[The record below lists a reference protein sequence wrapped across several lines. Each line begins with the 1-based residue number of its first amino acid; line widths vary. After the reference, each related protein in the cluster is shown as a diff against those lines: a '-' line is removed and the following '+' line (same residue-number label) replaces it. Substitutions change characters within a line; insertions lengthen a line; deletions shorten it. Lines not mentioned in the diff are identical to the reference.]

1 MRELDRIQDQIVR
14 AHRGEA
20 WHGPSLLELLDG
32 VDEKMAEARPIGGVH
47 SIREL
52 VAHVIAWQE
61 EAARRLRGQGRDLP
75 PAEDWPD
82 AKSWT
87 ALVERLKRAH
97 DGLVEA
103 AGELEDGALDER
115 LAGRRESAYG
125 LLHGIVQHNLYHAG
139 QIAILKKALSTTV

>member
-1 MRELDRIQDQIVR
+1 MRELERIQDQIVR

-20 WHGPSLLELLDG
+20 WHGPSLLELLEG
-32 VDEKMAEARPIGGVH
+32 VDETTAEARPLEGAH

-52 VAHVIAWQE
+52 VAHVTAWQE
-61 EAARRLRGQGRDLP
+61 EAVRRLQGRGRDLP

-82 AKSWT
+82 TKSWA

-97 DGLVEA
+97 DDLLEA
-103 AGELEDGALDER
+103 TDELEEGSLDRR
-115 LAGRRESAYG
+115 LEGRRESAYV

-139 QIAILKKALSTTV
+139 QIAILKKTLATAV

>member
-1 MRELDRIQDQIVR
+1 MREIERIQDQILR

-20 WHGPSLLELLDG
+20 WHGPSLLELLEG
-32 VDEKMAEARPIGGVH
+32 VDETMAGARPIGGVH

-52 VAHVIAWQE
+52 VAHVTAWQE
-61 EAARRLRGQGRDLP
+61 EAVRRLQGRGRDLP

-82 AKSWT
+82 PESWT

-97 DGLVEA
+97 DDLLNA
-103 AGELEDGALDER
+103 AGELGERALDER
-115 LAGRRESAYG
+115 LEGRRESAYV

-139 QIAILKKALSTTV
+139 QIAILKKALSTVV